1 MSYNSVISV
10 NSSTFDMTSFGNDYY
25 NIYFFDASS
34 NNIVVTLP
42 TSYYDGLTYEF
53 VRTEA
58 TLLKT
63 VTLNASGSGITI
75 NGGSSALLRGL
86 TRMKLVFLNN
96 NWIATST
103 GFVY

>member
-1 MSYNSVISV
+1 MSYNSVV
-10 NSSTFDMTSFGNDYY
+10 EVTDPTFDMSSFGNDYFTLY
-25 NIYFFDASS
+25 LFDATS
-34 NNIVVTLP
+34 NNIVVNLP

-53 VRTEA
+53 IRTEG
-58 TLLKT
+58 TLGRT

-75 NGGSSALLRGL
+75 NGNSSALLRGL
-86 TRMKLVFLNN
+86 SKMQLVFLNN

>member
-1 MSYNSVISV
+1 MS
-10 NSSTFDMTSFGNDYY
+10 TFGNDYY

-34 NNIVVTLP
+34 NDIVVTLP

-58 TLLKT
+58 TLLRT

-75 NGGSSALLRGL
+75 NGNSSALLRGL
-86 TRMKLVFLNN
+86 TRMKLTFLNN

-103 GFVY
+103 GFIY